1 MQYKWAIKMAHIA
14 KNFIETDVSCYVH
27 SSPTDNRKDTFVSSV
42 IMNSVGSRFIHA
54 TLYFY
59 CYVYVFL
66 LLCMLCSV
74 YSVFIVPTG
83 TLRLP

>member
-1 MQYKWAIKMAHIA
+1 MSHIA
-14 KNFIETDVSCYVH
+14 NNFIETDASCYAQG
-27 SSPTDNRKDTFVSSV
+27 SPVNNRKDTFVSSV
-42 IMNSVGSRFIHA
+42 IMNSVRSRFIHA

-66 LLCMLCSV
+66 LLRMLCSV

-83 TLRLP
+83 ILRYPD